1 MAMDNKETNPRRIA
15 LAGNPNSGK
24 TTMFNALTGAHQHV
38 GNYPGVTVERRSGNF
53 SIEEQKFDLTDLP
66 GTYSLSSYSPEE
78 KIAQEELLGNSFDV
92 VVVVVDSM
100 ALRRSLVFLAQIM
113 QTGANPVLCL
123 NMSDEADKAGMRI
136 DVPQLEKLLGFPV
149 VRTVGYKGIGID
161 KVKEAIIRSI
171 QNPVKKS
178 RLVLGKRLEGAIDTI
193 SERLREASQEQHAI
207 KWIATRLLL
216 DDGYFIDRTGLMG
229 DAGMEAIVEAKR
241 QRELLES
248 QTKIDIRL
256 FLSQRYYGFVDGLLA
271 EIVLQ
276 RPGDNARAVSNAIDR
291 VLVNRVMGLPFF
303 ILVMYGIFW
312 LTFTAGAPPMEWIA
326 SGFKLLG
333 HWIGG
338 LWPVGSDSALKSLLI
353 NGIIGGVGGVL
364 VFVPNILLLF
374 LGLALLEDTGYMAR
388 AAFLMDRIMHKFGLH
403 GQSFIPMI
411 TGFGCSVPAIMATRT
426 LENERDRLTT
436 MMVIPLMSCGARLP
450 IWMLL
455 IPAFFPQVWRAPMLF
470 FIYAFGV
477 LMALLVA
484 RLLRKT
490 VLKGDDAPFV
500 MELPPYRMPTL
511 KAVLM
516 KMWEET
522 WMYIKKA
529 GTVILGVSI
538 LMWALTSYPKKDH
551 YMVDQQVAAGTVHL
565 TAEQIKHDRAAE
577 DLSYSVAGRIGKFI
591 EPAIRP
597 LGFDWRIGTA
607 IIGAFAAKEV
617 FVSQMGIIYSLG
629 ETDENSKSLHATL
642 RKEYPSPLVG
652 FSLMLFML
660 ISAPCMATIAATKKE
675 SGSWKWAL
683 FQLAG
688 LTMLA
693 YVISLLIFQ
702 IGRLVVA

>member
-1 MAMDNKETNPRRIA
+1 MEPGQNNKKGHRIA

-38 GNYPGVTVERRSGNF
+38 GNYPGVTVERRVGRVVIQGHDF
-53 SIEEQKFDLTDLP
+53 EVIDLP

-78 KIAQEELLGNSFDV
+78 KIAQDELLENRFDA

-100 ALRRSLVFLAQIM
+100 ALRRSLVFLTQIM

-123 NMSDEADKAGMRI
+123 NMSDEADNAGLRI
-136 DVPQLEKLLGFPV
+136 DKEQLEKLLGFPV
-149 VRTVGYKGIGID
+149 VRTVGHKGTGVEEL
-161 KVKEAIIRSI
+161 KQAIIHAV

-178 RLVLGKRLEGAIDTI
+178 RLVLGKRLESAISKI
-193 SERLREASQEQHAI
+193 STYLNRAEANEHAI
-207 KWIATRLLL
+207 NWIAARLLVN
-216 DDGYFIDRTGLMG
+216 DGYFIERVGAMG
-229 DAGMEAIVEAKR
+229 EAGIKALIEAGDQRKR
-241 QRELLES
+241 LES
-248 QTKIDIRL
+248 DTRVDIRL
-256 FLSQRYYGFVDGLLA
+256 FLSQRYYGFVDGMLA
-271 EIVLQ
+271 EVITQ
-276 RPGDNARAVSNAIDR
+276 KPGENARAMSNAIDR
-291 VLVNRVMGLPFF
+291 VLVNRIMGFPIF
-303 ILVMYGIFW
+303 IVLLYGIFW
-312 LTFTAGAPPMEWIA
+312 LTFTAGAPPMDWIA
-326 SGFKLLG
+326 SGFKLMG
-333 HWIGG
+333 HWISG
-338 LWPVGSDSALKSLLI
+338 LWPAGSDSALRSLLV
-353 NGIIGGVGGVL
+353 NGIIGGVGGVI
-364 VFVPNILLLF
+364 VFVPNLLLLF
-374 LGLALLEDTGYMAR
+374 MGLALMEDTGYMSR

-403 GQSFIPMI
+403 GQSFIPML

-455 IPAFFPQVWRAPMLF
+455 IPAFFPLVWRAPMLF

-477 LMALLVA
+477 LMALVVA
-484 RLLRKT
+484 KLLRKT

-516 KMWEET
+516 KMWNQT
-522 WMYIKKA
+522 WMYMKKA

-538 LMWALTSYPKKDH
+538 LMWVITSYPKKDH
-551 YMVDQQVAAGTVHL
+551 YIVDQQVAAGTVHL
-565 TAEQIKHDRAAE
+565 TAEQVRHARAAE
-577 DLSYSVAGRIGKFI
+577 DLNYSVAGRIGRFI

-607 IIGAFAAKEV
+607 ILGAFAAKEV

-629 ETDENSKSLHATL
+629 DTNENSKGLRATL
-642 RKEYPSPLVG
+642 AKEYSPLIG

-660 ISAPCMATIAATKKE
+660 LSAPCMATIATTRKE
-675 SGSWKWAL
+675 SGNWKWAI

-688 LTMLA
+688 LTTLA
-693 YVISLLIFQ
+693 YIISLLVFQ
-702 IGRLVVA
+702 VGRLLAA